1 MQGEGLRYARRV
13 LVYAMEGE
21 CLCGFVYMSFETNQ
35 SLKQR

>member
-1 MQGEGLRYARRV
+1 VQGEGLGNARRV

-35 SLKQR
+35 SLMQR